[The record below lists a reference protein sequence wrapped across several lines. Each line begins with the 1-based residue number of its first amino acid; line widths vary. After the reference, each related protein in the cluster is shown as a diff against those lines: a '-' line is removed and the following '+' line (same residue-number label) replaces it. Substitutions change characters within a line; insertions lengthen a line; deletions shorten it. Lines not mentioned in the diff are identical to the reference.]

1 MSGNADELF
10 SESSAETSAETSVEM
25 SAESS
30 VETSA
35 ESSEPITDIEPI
47 NFATIE
53 QRLNVPVGTLQE
65 WSGMDGFPA
74 VVVKGSVS
82 PGIADLRQV
91 ADWATKAQLVVF
103 GPTQNKVSSYDQTE
117 TAESAAVIEYVTIK
131 IPVVAGTSRRLSA
144 NPTQS
149 MRLNGTENDIRL
161 AMAAVYEGCTADGVV
176 RSIGNESGKPVGS
189 VSGMFKWIFESVY
202 AEMNKNAESRDS

>member
-91 ADWATKAQLVVF
+91 AD
-103 GPTQNKVSSYDQTE
+103 
-117 TAESAAVIEYVTIK
+117 
-131 IPVVAGTSRRLSA
+131 
-144 NPTQS
+144 
-149 MRLNGTENDIRL
+149 
-161 AMAAVYEGCTADGVV
+161 
-176 RSIGNESGKPVGS
+176 
-189 VSGMFKWIFESVY
+189 
-202 AEMNKNAESRDS
+202 